1 MGALQS
7 AGDLGGGVLLPQ
19 RDDFLELS
27 VIVVRVGVEK
37 PLPQFFE
44 FSG

>member
-1 MGALQS
+1 MDS
-7 AGDLGGGVLLPQ
+7 FTVTELPQ

-27 VIVVRVGVEK
+27 VIVVRVGVEN

-44 FSG
+44 FTG